1 MLLEHALQPEGTF
14 WLFAAV
20 TILGL
25 IWVYFRLPETAR
37 RNLEEAN
44 ILIS

>member
-1 MLLEHALQPEGTF
+1 MLLEDGMRPEGTF

-25 IWVYFRLPETAR
+25 LWVWMRLPETAR